1 MKVAVGTVRVR
12 DHGPGIGEADLPH
25 VFDRFYRAI
34 ETRGAPGSGLGL
46 SIVAQVAAAHGGTAT
61 ADNAPD
67 GGAIVTLALPVA
79 PDRSATEP
87 PSSSPSES
95 GADAAA
101 SGD

>member
-1 MKVAVGTVRVR
+1 M
-12 DHGPGIGEADLPH
+12 
-25 VFDRFYRAI
+25 FDRFYRAV
-34 ETRGAPGSGLGL
+34 EARGAPGSGLGL

-67 GGAIVTLALPVA
+67 GGTIVTLALPAA
-79 PDRSATEP
+79 PDLPSKEPASPP
-87 PSSSPSES
+87 PSGP